1 MKRIVIL
8 NNKGG
13 VGKTT
18 SVVNL
23 AGALAKKHK
32 KTLLIDLDPAASA
45 SVHLGLDKNSASFK
59 TLCDFIIDDVEDLGD
74 YIRPTAFKHLHCLPS
89 EPALSD
95 FYDEMV
101 HEQEDR
107 FFLTSRQI
115 PAGYDFVLF
124 DSPPNMGSLAFNALA
139 LADYVLIPVQTQ
151 FLALNGLQLT
161 LKTVDKVRRHLNP
174 DLKILG
180 IFGTQYDRRTRVAR
194 EVMEFLQREH
204 GPLMLKT
211 VIGINSK
218 LTEAYNAQ
226 KPIVFKA
233 PSARGAVEY
242 TALAREIISRIKK
255 DAHS

>member
-1 MKRIVIL
+1 MTSIVVL

-18 SVVNL
+18 SVVNI
-23 AGALAKKHK
+23 AGALSQKNK
-32 KTLLIDLDPAASA
+32 KTLLVDLDPAASA
-45 SVHLGLDKNSASFK
+45 SVHLGLDKNTGDFK
-59 TLCDFIIDDVEDLGD
+59 TLCDFILEGADDVHPF
-74 YIRPTAFKHLHCLPS
+74 IRETAFKHLHCLPS

-107 FFLTSRQI
+107 FFFERGHLPER
-115 PAGYDFVLF
+115 YDYILF

-194 EVMEFLQREH
+194 DVLEH
-204 GPLMLKT
+204 LRQQHGKLMMKT
-211 VIGINSK
+211 VIGVNSK

-226 KPIVFKA
+226 KPIVFKTPA
-233 PSARGAVEY
+233 ARGAREY
-242 TALAREIISRIKK
+242 AALTQEIQSRIKK
-255 DAHS
+255 DKRT